1 MRWWAYGGAKVLVCG
16 GFGVFGGFFFGILLL
31 QSMALDLSVL
41 GNAKVYTFWYLCGTP
56 MINLLQNEGAG

>member
-1 MRWWAYGGAKVLVCG
+1 MLVCG
-16 GFGVFGGFFFGILLL
+16 FFGVFGGFFFGILWL

-41 GNAKVYTFWYLCGTP
+41 GNAKVYTFWHLCGTP